1 MCYYIA
7 DMPVTVGAIRKLRAD
22 KIKAAINLRGR
33 VVMKDAVSAA
43 RKKPTPAN
51 LKKAFSALDRAAK
64 KKVIHKGKAARLKS
78 RLSRLLKK

>member
-22 KIKAAINLRGR
+22 KRKAAINLRSR
-33 VVMKDAVSAA
+33 VLMKESVSAA
-43 RKKPTPAN
+43 RKKPTPTN

-64 KKVIHKGKAARLKS
+64 KKIIHKGKAARLKS
-78 RLSRLLKK
+78 RLSLLLKK